1 MDFYKKHFGKNLRRI
16 LDDLGQTQEW
26 LAEEMGVQ
34 QSTVN
39 RWVNGRDMP
48 SDERAEKIAAVVGM
62 TFEELVT
69 LPSPARQ
76 PLSRDRRALQVLI
89 LEPDRASLKL
99 WARLLEEFQGVAS
112 EIRAASLATLF
123 SDPQLLYDYGP
134 SDMAKVPPKL
144 LSKFQLVLYSD
155 PIDAVFKAVG
165 VE

>member
-76 PLSRDRRALQVLI
+76 PLIS
-89 LEPDRASLKL
+89 
-99 WARLLEEFQGVAS
+99 
-112 EIRAASLATLF
+112 
-123 SDPQLLYDYGP
+123 
-134 SDMAKVPPKL
+134 
-144 LSKFQLVLYSD
+144 
-155 PIDAVFKAVG
+155 
-165 VE
+165 